1 MASCWRERETER
13 EGPAFVPT
21 DVDDI
26 ALHKDGLLLMG
37 HKGGAVTYAPLP
49 PTSHPC
55 VALFRN
61 LM

>member
-1 MASCWRERETER
+1 LASRWRERETER

-37 HKGGAVTYAPLP
+37 HKGGAVTYAPSLLQAILAWR
-49 PTSHPC
+49 SSEI
-55 VALFRN
+55 
-61 LM
+61 